1 MSALITLIF
10 CKFGATKKGFL
21 LTHLRPFCLLNY
33 FLAEAVP
40 RKKHKKD
47 KRKSEEDIGNV
58 CMCSA
63 LTKQS
68 GYNRL

>member
-1 MSALITLIF
+1 M
-10 CKFGATKKGFL
+10 